1 MNINITGRRL
11 DVTPAMKEYTTQK
24 VEKLNRFYDRIHRV
38 DAILTDEG
46 DRQIVEVKAH
56 VGKGTTLVGKV
67 ENPDMYAA
75 LDLVVA
81 KLERQITRYKEKL
94 SSRKSRAATQDIR
107 PPEPVDAVDE
117 VEETYEDVVRDMASG
132 ES

>member
-1 MNINITGRRL
+1 LNINITGRRL
-11 DVTPAMKEYTTQK
+11 DVTPAMKQYTREK
-24 VEKLNRFYDRIHRV
+24 VEKLSRFYDRIHVV
-38 DAILTDEG
+38 DAVLSDEG

-67 ENPDMYAA
+67 ENPDIYAA

-94 SSRKSRAATQDIR
+94 NSRKARASTQDIH
-107 PPEPVDAVDE
+107 PPDVVDDPDE

-132 ES
+132 EE

>member
-11 DVTPAMKEYTTQK
+11 DVTPAMKKYTTQK

-38 DAILTDEG
+38 DAVLSDEG

-94 SSRKSRAATQDIR
+94 SSRKARTTTQEIR
-107 PPEPVDAVDE
+107 PPDMSRTADE
-117 VEETYEDVVRDMASG
+117 VEETYEDVVRDMATG
-132 ES
+132 ED